1 MAEVQTLNQ
10 YIGSDTLG
18 NGTTIVAPSMEV
30 ACKVYQDQLSE
41 DPVTMQCTKQNVRC
55 VLPDVFVS
63 FTAVVYDPTG
73 VAAQTCSVTPEA
85 YTLLAGTKQIFTA
98 KAGEGWTFDK
108 WRINGEDVEGE
119 EGTKDVALLTIPTAN
134 APILV
139 EGVFKATV

>member
-10 YIGSDTLG
+10 YSGSDTLG
-18 NGTTIVAPSMEV
+18 KSTTIVAPSMEV
-30 ACKVYQDQLSE
+30 ACKVYQDQLNE

-55 VLPDVFVS
+55 VLPDIYVS

-73 VAAQTCSVTPEA
+73 VAKQTCSVTPEA

-119 EGTKDVALLTIPTAN
+119 EGTKEVALLTIPSAN
-134 APILV
+134 APIVV

>member
-10 YIGSDTLG
+10 YVGSDSLG

-30 ACKVYQDQLSE
+30 ACNVYASQLNE

-63 FTAVVYDPTG
+63 FTAVAFDPTG
-73 VAAQTCSVTPEA
+73 VAQQTCSVTPGA

-98 KAGEGWTFDK
+98 KPGEGWEFDK
-108 WRINGEDVEGE
+108 WQIDGVDVEGE
-119 EGTKDVALLTIPTAN
+119 EGTKEVALLTIPTAN
-134 APILV
+134 API
-139 EGVFKATV
+139 EIRGVFRTSV